1 MNYCGMNA
9 STGLE
14 LTENEHIRQSVRDI
28 LFTPI
33 GSRVMRRDYGSLL
46 PELIDQPTNKAL
58 SLRLTGAAVM
68 ALLRWEPRIRLTHFR
83 VSLNLDGSMIA
94 ELYATRTDTEKS
106 DQTIQLSIP
115 LTGSNA

>member
-1 MNYCGMNA
+1 
-9 STGLE
+9 
-14 LTENEHIRQSVRDI
+14 
-28 LFTPI
+28 
-33 GSRVMRRDYGSLL
+33 
-46 PELIDQPTNKAL
+46 
-58 SLRLTGAAVM
+58 M